1 MNKTEKSHFLNLIIL
16 IFIFIVFPTGCGGS
30 KPVKSPA
37 DGISSPGIKPGDKS
51 QTDNTQIPDVKE
63 NVDLS
68 REIVEKT
75 VEGGTTNNIK
85 TSGFTK
91 EEMDEIKKDGYLSYF
106 YRRKYSKDE
115 IKIVWEAVN
124 KLFPQYSKEEKLLAT
139 RSVLAYHWVV
149 YRTTPAH
156 NLAANV
162 AVTKKYRDFIE
173 KYAKLHEVP
182 VEMVEGIITW
192 ENSGGTSKKSWA
204 ACVGV
209 GQLST
214 GAVNSAHEYYTSH
227 LKNKEE
233 MVELYDLMH
242 SKFNFPLF
250 HIAGKKHILQLDIF
264 DVANRHREIRKKL
277 KVDDERLIPDCNIED
292 AVVYLK
298 ILYNNYENRVDMAIS
313 TYHNGGL
320 NNNDILTDYIQRVSN
335 GKIKGKMNQKE
346 IIAAMDQY
354 KISFISLWRDHRS
367 RDMLNGLRTVFG
379 EITTSANQNYSLG
392 DESDIYPWKVAAG
405 YAALNAPDDVL
416 KKLVDKYQGPW
427 DVAECRGVR
436 IYSGYD
442 NIKAGIKSGW
452 LVKLPSSLYID
463 KGIGGLQGGSQEY
476 YKGRSMYNYYITP
489 ETLGFLYELNRVY
502 RGRIKNNEA
511 KIPLKGALESKI
523 LEKFSGGKVPED
535 YQTHLQGLAL
545 DVDVANAEHGD
556 ILLRVLR
563 EFFLH
568 DHIYLVRKKGK
579 NRICVNPRYGK
590 YYYEKYLEWKNNN
603 K

>member
-1 MNKTEKSHFLNLIIL
+1 MKIYGKHTFLRIIPVLLIL
-16 IFIFIVFPTGCGGS
+16 LFLFPGCGGGN
-30 KPVKSPA
+30 KGKIPV
-37 DGISSPGIKPGDKS
+37 DGAQSPGVQAGNELQP
-51 QTDNTQIPDVKE
+51 DNTQIPDVKE

-68 REIVEKT
+68 KEIVEKT
-75 VEGGTTNNIK
+75 VEGGAENKIK

-115 IKIVWEAVN
+115 IKIVWEAVS
-124 KLFPQYSKEEKLLAT
+124 KLFPQYSKEDKLLAT
-139 RSVLAYHWVV
+139 RSILAYHWVV
-149 YRTTPAH
+149 YRTTPSH
-156 NLAANV
+156 NMSANV
-162 AVTKKYRDFIE
+162 AVTKKYRDLIE
-173 KYAKLHEVP
+173 KYSKLHEVP
-182 VEMVEGIITW
+182 VEMVEGVITW

-214 GAVNSAHEYYTSH
+214 GAVNAAHEYYISH

-233 MVELYDLMH
+233 MVEIYDLMH
-242 SKFNFPLF
+242 GKFNFPLF

-264 DVANRHREIRKKL
+264 DVANRHRETRKKL

-292 AVVYLK
+292 AAVYLK

-320 NNNDILTDYIQRVSN
+320 NNNDILTDYISRASG
-335 GKIKGKMNQKE
+335 GKIKGKLTQKE

-379 EITTSANQNYSLG
+379 EITTSANQNLSLG

-405 YAALNAPDDVL
+405 YAALNAPDEVL
-416 KKLVDKYQGPW
+416 NRLVEKYRGPW

-436 IYSGYD
+436 IYGGYD
-442 NIKAGIKSGW
+442 EVKAGIKSGW
-452 LVKLPSSLYID
+452 LVKLPSSLYND
-463 KGIGGLQGGSQEY
+463 KGVGGLQGGSKDY
-476 YKGRSMYNYYITP
+476 YKSRSMYNYYVAP
-489 ETLGFLYELNRVY
+489 ETLGFLYELNKVY
-502 RGRIKNNEA
+502 KGRTKNPEIKV
-511 KIPLKGALESKI
+511 PLNAALESKL
-523 LEKFSGGKVPED
+523 LEKYGSGKVPED
-535 YQTHLQGLAL
+535 YRTHLQGLAL
-545 DVDVANAEHGD
+545 GVDIANAEHGD
-556 ILLRVLR
+556 ILLRILR

-568 DHIYLVRKKGK
+568 DHIYLIRQKGK

-590 YYYEKYLEWKNNN
+590 YYYEKYLEWKKDN

>member
-1 MNKTEKSHFLNLIIL
+1 MSKTGKFHFIKLIIIISILL
-16 IFIFIVFPTGCGGS
+16 IFPIGCGGG
-30 KPVKSPA
+30 KKGETPVKVDESLK
-37 DGISSPGIKPGDKS
+37 IKSADKS
-51 QTDNTQIPDVKE
+51 QPDNTQIPDVKD

-68 REIVEKT
+68 KEIVEKT
-75 VEGGTTNNIK
+75 VEGGATNNIK

-124 KLFPQYSKEEKLLAT
+124 KLFPQYSKEDKLLAT
-139 RSVLAYHWVV
+139 RSILAYHWVV

-156 NLAANV
+156 NMSANV
-162 AVTKKYRDFIE
+162 RVTKKYRDLID

-182 VEMVEGIITW
+182 VEMVEGVITW
-192 ENSGGTSKKSWA
+192 ENSGGTSRKSWA

-209 GQLST
+209 GQLSA
-214 GAVNSAHEYYTSH
+214 GAVNAAHEYYISH

-233 MVELYDLMH
+233 MVEIYDLMH

-250 HIAGKKHILQLDIF
+250 HIAGKKHIIQLDIY
-264 DVANRHREIRKKL
+264 DVANRHRAIKKKL

-292 AVVYLK
+292 AAVYLK

-320 NNNDILTDYIQRVSN
+320 NNNDILTDYIQRASG
-335 GKIKGKMNQKE
+335 GKIKGKLNQKE
-346 IIAAMDQY
+346 IMAAMNQY

-379 EITTSANQNYSLG
+379 EITTSANQSYSLG

-405 YAALNAPDDVL
+405 YAALNAPDNVL
-416 KKLVDKYQGPW
+416 KDLVNKYQGPW
-427 DVAECRGVR
+427 DVAECRGIR
-436 IYSGYD
+436 IYSSYD
-442 NIKAGIKSGW
+442 SIKSGIKSGW

-463 KGIGGLQGGSQEY
+463 KGMGALKGGSGEY
-476 YKGRSMYNYYITP
+476 YKNRSMYNYYVTP

-502 RGRIKNNEA
+502 RGRTKNKEA
-511 KIPLKGALESKI
+511 KIPLKGALESRI
-523 LEKFSGGKVPED
+523 LEKYGSGKVPED
-535 YQTHLQGLAL
+535 YQTHLQGLSL
-545 DVDVANAEHGD
+545 NVDVANAEHGD
-556 ILLRVLR
+556 ILLRILR

-568 DHIYLVRKKGK
+568 DHIYLIRNKGK

-590 YYYEKYLEWKNNN
+590 YYYDKYLEWKKNN